1 MKRTFLIALG
11 AVLLT
16 PLAALPTAAA
26 PTKPNIIFM
35 LADDMGYMDIGANNP
50 KTFYETPNIDALA
63 ARGVRFTSGYAACNV
78 CSPTRASIM
87 TGKYPPRTG
96 ITTYI
101 PGGEHNNRKL
111 LPALN
116 GNQLALDEVTIAEAL
131 RAAGYTNFF
140 AGKWHLG
147 KGEFSPSAQGFSADL
162 MEVASW
168 YFPAGGAT
176 DPKPKDDPKFTDRIA
191 DDAVKFIETNR
202 DKPFF
207 AYLPFNAVHIPIGA
221 RSELMAK
228 YTAKKNSAPP
238 EAFGT
243 EHDRKV
249 QLVQNNV
256 AYAAMTEQL
265 DTAIGRV
272 LAALDRTGIA
282 GRTIVIF
289 MSDNGGLSTAQGF
302 VTSNLPLRG
311 GKGWLYDGGV
321 REPLIIYAPGV
332 TKAGSVCDQP
342 VISTDFYP
350 TILELAGL
358 PLMPQQHVDGVSL
371 LPLLKGGELV
381 RGPIFWHYPHY
392 SDQGGLPGGAVRD
405 GDWKLIEWY
414 EDNSIELYNLR
425 DDLSETN
432 NLATKNPAKAQALL
446 QKLHDWRAS
455 VGGKMP
461 TLNPNPTAEG
471 KARKNPK
478 AKAQP

>member
-1 MKRTFLIALG
+1 MKRKYFFALLLSVVTIAH
-11 AVLLT
+11 
-16 PLAALPTAAA
+16 AA

-50 KTFYETPNIDALA
+50 KTFYETPNLDALA
-63 ARGVRFTSGYAACNV
+63 KRGMRFTSGYAACNV

-96 ITTYI
+96 ITTFI
-101 PGGEHNNRKL
+101 PGGGHNNRKL
-111 LPALN
+111 LPAPN
-116 GNQLALDEVTIAEAL
+116 VNQLALDEITIAEAL
-131 RAAGYTNFF
+131 RDVGYTNFI

-147 KGEFSPSAQGFSADL
+147 KGEFSPSAQGFSPDL
-162 MEVASW
+162 MVVAGSF
-168 YFPAGGAT
+168 FPAGGAT
-176 DPKPKDDPKFTDRIA
+176 DPKPQDDPKFTDRIA
-191 DDAVKFIETNR
+191 DDAVKFIAANQ

-221 RSELMAK
+221 RAELMAK
-228 YTAKKNSAPP
+228 YAAKKKTAPP

-243 EHDRKV
+243 EHDCKV

-265 DTAIGRV
+265 DAAIGRV
-272 LAALDRTGIA
+272 LAALDHAGIA

-289 MSDNGGLSTAQGF
+289 MSDNGGLSTAQGY

-332 TKAGSVCDQP
+332 TQAGSVCDQP

-358 PLMPQQHVDGVSL
+358 PLMPKQHVDGVSL
-371 LPLLKGGELV
+371 LPLLKGGTLA
-381 RGPIFWHYPHY
+381 RGPLFWHYPHY

-405 GDWKLIEWY
+405 GDWKLVEWY

-425 DDLSETN
+425 DDPGEKN
-432 NLATKNPAKAQALL
+432 NLAAKNPAKARALL
-446 QKLHDWRAS
+446 QMLHGWRAS

-461 TLNPNPTAEG
+461 TPNPHPPA
-471 KARKNPK
+471 KADAPKQPK
-478 AKAQP
+478 AKAGQET